1 MVTEAENQKQ
11 PNSPL
16 PISRRSF
23 LALVSLGLGGLAA
36 AIVSVPVV
44 GGLIAPL
51 LGEPPET
58 WRSVG
63 AVDKFKVGETV
74 EVSFLDASPL
84 PWAGVS
90 AKTAAWLRRESQDQF
105 IAFSVDCTHLGCPVK
120 WIPDANL
127 FMCPCHGGVYYKNG
141 DVAAGPP
148 PRALHTYPVRVMAGE
163 VQVRTNPIPITS
175 FSQQ

>member
-1 MVTEAENQKQ
+1 MENEVD
-11 PNSPL
+11 NSEQNMGFM
-16 PISRRSF
+16 PISRRGF
-23 LALVSLGLGGLAA
+23 LTLVSLGLGGLAA

-44 GGLIAPL
+44 GALIAPL
-51 LGEPPET
+51 LQEPPET
-58 WRSVG
+58 WRPVG
-63 AVDKFKVGETV
+63 TVDNFKIGETV

-105 IAFSVDCTHLGCPVK
+105 IAFSVDCTHLGCPVR
-120 WIPDANL
+120 WVADGNL

-148 PRALHTYPVRVMAGE
+148 PRPLVKYPVRVMSGE
-163 VQVRTNPIPITS
+163 VQIRTNPIPITT
-175 FSQQ
+175 FFEQ